1 MGLFYIETECQKDI
15 FSQGRRR
22 IRRSWKMKK
31 ESEKKKNGKS
41 DKQFTADPCVGFSCD
56 RLCFPYEGGGFL
68 CGRKLQHSKEA

>member
-31 ESEKKKNGKS
+31 ESEKKK
-41 DKQFTADPCVGFSCD
+41 V
-56 RLCFPYEGGGFL
+56 E
-68 CGRKLQHSKEA
+68 KE